1 MKDYYLWFLIVFILV
16 CSCIVCYRYGYD
28 SGFKL
33 GSSMYPVVQQEPEGK

>member
-1 MKDYYLWFLIVFILV
+1 MKDYYLWFLVLFVLV

-33 GSSMYPVVQQEPEGK
+33 GQTTCHVIVPEEK